1 MAAKKKSKKKIAKKK
16 KAAKKKGLT
25 VKQEAAAQAYIE
37 NGGNRSEAYR
47 TAFDAENMQ
56 DDTIWSEAC
65 KLFKSP
71 KVAIR
76 VIELQAEHKERHNV
90 TVDTLT
96 KELDEAKDLA
106 KDEAQ
111 PAAMTGAI
119 MGKAKLHGLIT
130 DKKDITSGGKPVKNE
145 WHIHPT
151 TNAKD

>member
-1 MAAKKKSKKKIAKKK
+1 MTN
-16 KAAKKKGLT
+16 LT

-37 NGGNRSEAYR
+37 NGGNKSEAYR
-47 TAFDAENMQ
+47 ESYDAENMA
-56 DDTIWSEAC
+56 DETIWVEAC
-65 KLFKSP
+65 NLFKNP

-76 VIELQAEHKERHNV
+76 VLELQEALRERHNV

-96 KELDEAKDLA
+96 RELDEAKDLA
-106 KDEAQ
+106 KTEAQ

-130 DKKDITSGGKPVKNE
+130 DKKDITSLGKPIKND

>member
-1 MAAKKKSKKKIAKKK
+1 MA
-16 KAAKKKGLT
+16 LT

-37 NGGNRSEAYR
+37 NGGNQSEAYR
-47 TAFDAENMQ
+47 TAYDAENMQ
-56 DDTIWSEAC
+56 DDTIWSRASE
-65 KLFKSP
+65 LFKNS
-71 KVAIR
+71 KVAVR
-76 VIELQAEHKERHNV
+76 VLELQEEHRERHNV

-106 KDEAQ
+106 NDEKQ

-130 DKKDITSGGKPVKNE
+130 DKTKSDITSGGKPIKNE

-151 TNAKD
+151 TNVKD